1 MEEQLE
7 GLSAEL
13 PLKKSLTSDQRLLC
27 ERLTNVKL
35 ENVSIN

>member
-1 MEEQLE
+1 MEEKLE
-7 GLSAEL
+7 GLSAEF
-13 PLKKSLTSDQRLLC
+13 PIKKSLTINQRLLC